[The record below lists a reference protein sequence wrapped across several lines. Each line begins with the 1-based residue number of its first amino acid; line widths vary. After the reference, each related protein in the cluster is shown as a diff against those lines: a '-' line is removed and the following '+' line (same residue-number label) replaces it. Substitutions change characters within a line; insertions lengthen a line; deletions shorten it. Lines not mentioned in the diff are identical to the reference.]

1 MPAKKE
7 IILLL
12 MVCVLP
18 IHIRSI
24 LIFLYSLPA
33 FLLSNSIWDIL
44 GIFSYVQVFSLIEC
58 VLIMAA
64 FIFIS
69 VSLPRHI
76 FRDKFIVQGTVIIF
90 ITSLW
95 IIPLHYQTEILSS
108 LKWNMRAY
116 QFTAAIWVIGYLAVL
131 VFFLALIRYKENYEH
146 LIRKS
151 IERVLPLSFLYILVD
166 AVCFLLLAYR
176 LIT

>member
-1 MPAKKE
+1 
-7 IILLL
+7 
-12 MVCVLP
+12 
-18 IHIRSI
+18 
-24 LIFLYSLPA
+24 
-33 FLLSNSIWDIL
+33 
-44 GIFSYVQVFSLIEC
+44 
-58 VLIMAA
+58 MAA

-131 VFFLALIRYKENYEH
+131 VFFLALIRYKQ
-146 LIRKS
+146 KS
-151 IERVLPLSFLYILVD
+151 EKIIEKLIERVLPLSFLYILVD

-176 LIT
+176 LIA